1 MNRTLIFSW
10 IRRLF
15 APTLVSVLGLTLLVS
30 PDSASA
36 MVGKIT
42 GWALLLAGVVSG
54 LEAFADRNVKTRK
67 VVCAIAFL
75 ALGGW
80 LLSDPLAL
88 AAMAGRLVGI
98 ALAIRGFSDL
108 AEANQM
114 GTSRGLAIV
123 TAVAGIML
131 VLLPMTTSRLV
142 LRLVGAVAL
151 SMGIMMVISR
161 VKQQKRLNGGE
172 DPNIID
178 AL

>member
-1 MNRTLIFSW
+1 MKKETVLFW

-15 APTLVSVLGLTLLVS
+15 GPVLVTVLGLTLLVS

-36 MVGKIT
+36 LVGKIA
-42 GWALLLAGVVSG
+42 GWALLAVGLASG
-54 LEAFADRNVKTRK
+54 LDAFAEGGAKPGK
-67 VVCAIAFL
+67 VVCAVAAF

-88 AAMAGRLVGI
+88 AAMAGRLVGVV
-98 ALAIRGFSDL
+98 LAIRGIQDIV
-108 AEANQM
+108 EAKQM
-114 GTSRGLAIV
+114 GTSGVLPIV
-123 TAVAGIML
+123 TTAAGAIL

-142 LRLVGAVAL
+142 LRLAGLVVL
-151 SMGIMMVISR
+151 VMGGMMVLSR
-161 VKQQKRLNGGE
+161 LKQQKRLNGGE